1 MTGSANLRPL
11 TLAELLDQAV
21 RLYRKNF
28 LTFVGIIAIV
38 QVPLTAISL
47 LVSLF
52 TNGEAVARLAGDAPV
67 DPSSIFT
74 PTYFLGQLA
83 TIFLG
88 ILSLVLVSGVATAA
102 LTRAVAD
109 NYLGESVN
117 ILDAYKKIGRTWLK
131 LVFALVLAVI
141 FTLFLG
147 IWFIVPCVG
156 WLTGLGMIAFFSAVI
171 TPLIA
176 PVLVLENQSVSGVI
190 RRAWDLARRRFWWVV
205 GFVFILFLFG
215 QLIVTGPT
223 TLATLV
229 LQFLFGNPVLAD
241 DPATAFTLQ
250 TIIQSIVSLVFSLIY
265 IPFQLTNMT
274 LMYFDLRVRTE
285 GFDLA
290 LLAGAAAGNEG
301 GASQAVSQA
310 PQARGGGLVTM
321 TEMGYFALLSI
332 GAGALWFV
340 FVFVLAGIGA
350 AIGLASAGF

>member
-28 LTFVGIIAIV
+28 LTFVGIIAVV

-47 LVSLF
+47 LVSLL
-52 TNGEAVARLAGDAPV
+52 TSREAVERLVGGAPV

-117 ILDAYKKIGRTWLK
+117 ILDAYKKIGGTWLK
-131 LVFALVLAVI
+131 LVLALVLAVI
-141 FTLFLG
+141 FMLFLG

-176 PVLVLENQSVSGVI
+176 PVLVLEQQGVGGAI

-229 LQFLFGNPVLAD
+229 LQLLFGNPVFAD
-241 DPATAFTLQ
+241 DPTTAFTLQ

-301 GASQAVSQA
+301 GAMQTVAQA
-310 PQARGGGLVTM
+310 PQAQSGRLVTM

-332 GAGALWFV
+332 GAGALYFLLMV
-340 FVFVLAGIGA
+340 VIIALGA
-350 AIGLASAGF
+350 AFGLAAGGF